1 MENEPIWQHRSD
13 VKGRLKMAT
22 YKGNCKNSDLLG
34 AKIRNAVTNSM
45 TAPQVASNVFKM
57 RQSSMQNRWR
67 LLVELCADKPLALGF
82 MQVDGGLR
90 GLAVDIGEDHSTLC
104 RNLNSW
110 ESREPPL
117 VLTGHAKEK
126 KTNVPLVLIHIP
138 LLTRWLLWVAEARA
152 SFFSG
157 KRGVIDTEMI
167 LEIVRCQV
175 PLGLSPPVVSEL
187 SWVEAKRLVK

>member
-1 MENEPIWQHRSD
+1 MSKYFEEIND
-13 VKGRLKMAT
+13 
-22 YKGNCKNSDLLG
+22 GNMNQEFLAKLDEAREYADTPFKINS
-34 AKIRNAVTNSM
+34 AYRTPEHNKAVGGKPNS
-45 TAPQVASNVFKM
+45 SH
-57 RQSSMQNRWR
+57 
-67 LLVELCADKPLALGF
+67 
-82 MQVDGGLR
+82 LR

-126 KTNVPLVLIHIP
+126 KTNVPLVLIHVP

-175 PLGLSPPVVSEL
+175 PLGLPPPVVSEL
-187 SWVEAKRLVK
+187 SWVEARRLIN